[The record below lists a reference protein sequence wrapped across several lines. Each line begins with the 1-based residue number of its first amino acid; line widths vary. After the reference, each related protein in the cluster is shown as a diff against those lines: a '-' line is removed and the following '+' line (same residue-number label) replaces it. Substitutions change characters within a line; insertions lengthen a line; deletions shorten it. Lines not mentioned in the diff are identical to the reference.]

1 MKHPRIKM
9 FLYREDLISEFNLSK
24 ITGKDVSIM
33 KEILRKRLRRFG
45 IGVNNA
51 DFEFDIKVRLTEIR
65 SEEDGRRLKDFTG

>member
-1 MKHPRIKM
+1 
-9 FLYREDLISEFNLSK
+9 
-24 ITGKDVSIM
+24 M